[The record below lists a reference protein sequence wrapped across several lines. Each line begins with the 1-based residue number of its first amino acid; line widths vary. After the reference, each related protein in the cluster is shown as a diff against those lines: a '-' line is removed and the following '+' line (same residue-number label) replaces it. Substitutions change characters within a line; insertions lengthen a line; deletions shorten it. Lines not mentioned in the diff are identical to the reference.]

1 MDDFESKYG
10 NQYDDLRLYPEQ
22 SVVVSVILGVIGA
35 VVGAVPGFLLWL
47 LLARLNFISVAC
59 AAVIA
64 LGSTFGYRLMTKKNE
79 PPAIVGII
87 TCVAVLVILVYL
99 ATRIDWAWEIAKV
112 FNEKVYPEYVDSLQA
127 FDLWTEAEIKDS
139 YQEVMTEEFG
149 FSEVTF
155 GNCFS
160 NLGVLLEYFD
170 LKFKFGIALAEA
182 ALCAFAGGFAA
193 FKYFGK

>member
-22 SVVVSVILGVIGA
+22 STAVSVVLGVIGA
-35 VVGAVPGFLLWL
+35 AVGAVPGFLLWL

-59 AAVIA
+59 AAIIA
-64 LGSTFGYRLMTKKNE
+64 LGSAFGYKTMTKKNE
-79 PPAIVGII
+79 PPVIVGII
-87 TCVAVLVILVYL
+87 TCIAVLIAVVYL

-112 FNEKVYPEYVDSLQA
+112 FNEKVYPEYIESLKA
-127 FDLWTEAEIKDS
+127 YDLWTETEIKDS
-139 YQEVMTEEFG
+139 YEAVLREEFG

-160 NLGVLLEYFD
+160 NLGALLEYFD

-182 ALCAFAGGFAA
+182 AICAFAGGFAA